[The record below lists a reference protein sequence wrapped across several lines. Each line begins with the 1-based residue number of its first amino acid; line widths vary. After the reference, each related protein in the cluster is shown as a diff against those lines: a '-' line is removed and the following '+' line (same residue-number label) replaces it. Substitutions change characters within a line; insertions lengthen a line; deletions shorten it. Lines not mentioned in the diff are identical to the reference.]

1 MTEPQAGP
9 FASGNRSCSP
19 PHAGPPFPSPTDS
32 APSPL
37 PDHWDVLV
45 IGAGPAG
52 ALTAL
57 LLARQRRSVLLVDRR
72 AFPRAKVCGGC
83 LNNRA
88 LGILDQADLL
98 PAVARAGGEWI
109 DRFVVHAQGSQ
120 LAVPLAGGW
129 AISRWAFDPVLIEQ
143 ARQAGVHFVAPT
155 TARVLSDAP
164 GAPHRRVEL
173 IGPAGSAQVVAAR
186 VVVAADGLGH
196 PSLSH
201 LAEFTDQVAPASR
214 VGLAPRDPCSLGA
227 AGPPPG
233 TIAMAVGRGGYVGL
247 TRDETGEVHLAAA
260 VDPQTLRA
268 AGDPARC
275 VTRIL
280 QEAGIRL
287 PQAESSTGGLASGW
301 RGTGPLT
308 HRLNRAASHRLFV
321 VGDALRYVEP
331 FTGEGMAWALTNAWH
346 VAPLVAAGVEQW
358 SGDLATRWDSGAFS
372 PPAHGCRWLA
382 SAARWP
388 RTVRWAVAGLA
399 QVPNLP
405 RLAARALDPPSS
417 AAPRWREILISGAS
431 EAAPPP
437 GRVTTDLVRE
447 EAA

>member
-1 MTEPQAGP
+1 
-9 FASGNRSCSP
+9 
-19 PHAGPPFPSPTDS
+19 
-32 APSPL
+32 
-37 PDHWDVLV
+37 
-45 IGAGPAG
+45 
-52 ALTAL
+52 
-57 LLARQRRSVLLVDRR
+57 
-72 AFPRAKVCGGC
+72 
-83 LNNRA
+83 
-88 LGILDQADLL
+88 
-98 PAVARAGGEWI
+98 
-109 DRFVVHAQGSQ
+109 
-120 LAVPLAGGW
+120 
-129 AISRWAFDPVLIEQ
+129 
-143 ARQAGVHFVAPT
+143 
-155 TARVLSDAP
+155 
-164 GAPHRRVEL
+164 
-173 IGPAGSAQVVAAR
+173 

-399 QVPNLP
+399 QVPTLP

-417 AAPRWREILISGAS
+417 AAPRWREILTSGAS